1 MSGSF
6 IVVQYFTRSP
16 KARKHS
22 SANTPKSSLRQDSI
36 SRQKQKQK
44 QARCLYV
51 LEWIKAENYESES
64 YTTLLLRNP
73 PYSSSRACGMSQ
85 WYSVTKGSIP
95 TWKWPWTWACMF
107 IHVRVRAKNIYIHT
121 CVRVQNRG
129 LLNARRANDYT
140 ILEQLVDEIIVISD
154 PLFID
159 SSVSWW
165 SFWRHLIMEIR
176 VQPKP
181 IITET
186 IHPLLSQLG
195 VLIQLTGKYAWP
207 GNRKTIQVHSHVF
220 EMLNIFLH
228 ACM

>member
-36 SRQKQKQK
+36 SRQKQKQ
-44 QARCLYV
+44 ARCLYV
-51 LEWIKAENYESES
+51 LEEWIKAESES

-95 TWKWPWTWACMF
+95 TWTRTCMF
-107 IHVRVRAKNIYIHT
+107 YTSVRASYIYIYIYT
-121 CVRVQNRG
+121 CVRVQNRA

-154 PLFID
+154 PLFIWLLRVLVILLKTFNHGNNKSPAKANCHRNDWVTWID
-159 SSVSWW
+159 STYW
-165 SFWRHLIMEIR
+165 EIC
-176 VQPKP
+176 V
-181 IITET
+181 T
-186 IHPLLSQLG
+186 
-195 VLIQLTGKYAWP
+195 
-207 GNRKTIQVHSHVF
+207 RK
-220 EMLNIFLH
+220 
-228 ACM
+228 